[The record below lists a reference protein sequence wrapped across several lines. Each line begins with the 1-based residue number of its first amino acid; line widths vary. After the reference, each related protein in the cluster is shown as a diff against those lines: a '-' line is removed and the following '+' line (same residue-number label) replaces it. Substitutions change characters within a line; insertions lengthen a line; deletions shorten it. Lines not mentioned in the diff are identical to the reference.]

1 MINHRPGDPSS
12 LRHRVA
18 VTALVVLAAWV
29 VALTVAFNLVVAT
42 RLRAQAD
49 EVLRAR
55 AQAAAITVEVTEPG
69 TVSIRN
75 IRSDVAIDVGTWIFA
90 GRKQIEG
97 PPGSQ
102 AASAQAAA
110 LAGIGAR
117 TAQTGGP
124 AGVLWYAEPVLHK
137 RRQVATVVTSLS
149 LAPYRGTEELTLAGS
164 AAFAVLLLAAVY
176 LALRLAVGRALR
188 PVHDMT
194 HQAARWSEDDVER
207 RFGDQRLPAELED
220 LAATLDI
227 LLDRL
232 SAVLH
237 HERRLSAEVS
247 HELRTPLARV
257 LAEVEL
263 LRADGGRAPA
273 GQALDSIRISVV
285 EATEIL
291 ETLMS
296 AARSGY
302 TGNPGRCEVAGAVRE
317 MIAARHDDR
326 VPVLARTLT
335 AAYAG
340 VDAAVL
346 ARALG
351 PVLDNGVR
359 YATSEVVVTVLAARG
374 LVQVSVADDG
384 PGFESVDLA
393 DVFEPGHRR
402 AHGGHQGAGL
412 GLALSRRLVTTA
424 GGTIDAANDDAGA
437 RVTLNLPA
445 G

>member
-1 MINHRPGDPSS
+1 MSRGRRDPGS

-18 VTALVVLAAWV
+18 VTALVVLAGWV
-29 VALTVAFNLVVAT
+29 AVLTVAFNLVVAS

-49 EVLRAR
+49 DVLRSR
-55 AQAAAITVEVTEPG
+55 AQAAAVTVEVAG
-69 TVSIRN
+69 SGAVSIRDA
-75 IRSDVAIDVGTWIFA
+75 RSDAAIDVGTWIFA
-90 GRKQIEG
+90 GRQEIEG
-97 PPGSQ
+97 PPG
-102 AASAQAAA
+102 AGATSAQAAT
-110 LAGIGAR
+110 LAGVGAR
-117 TAQTGGP
+117 TAQVGGR
-124 AGVLWYAEPVLHK
+124 AGALWYAEPVLHQG
-137 RRQVATVVTSLS
+137 RQVATVVTSLS
-149 LAPYRGTEELTLAGS
+149 LAPYRSTEELTLAGS

-188 PVHDMT
+188 PVHEMT
-194 HQAARWSEDDVER
+194 HQAARWSEDDVEQ
-207 RFGDQRLPAELED
+207 RFGDQRLPAELDD
-220 LAATLDI
+220 LAATLDR

-232 SAVLH
+232 SGVLH

-263 LRADGGRAPA
+263 LRADGA
-273 GQALDSIRISVV
+273 GPPPGKALDSIRVSLV

-302 TGNPGRCEVAGAVRE
+302 AEDPGRCEVTAAVRA
-317 MIAARHDDR
+317 MIAARRQDR
-326 VPVLARTLT
+326 VPVLARTPT
-335 AAYAG
+335 VAYAG

-351 PVLDNGVR
+351 PVLDNAVR
-359 YATSEVVVTVLAARG
+359 YATSRVVVTVLAVRG
-374 LVQVSVADDG
+374 LVRIGVVDDG
-384 PGFESVDLA
+384 PGFEADDLA
-393 DVFEPGHRR
+393 DVFEPGHSRP
-402 AHGGHQGAGL
+402 HGGHQGAGL
-412 GLALSRRLVTTA
+412 GLALSRRLVTTS
-424 GGTIDAANDDAGA
+424 GGTIVATNDDTGA

>member
-1 MINHRPGDPSS
+1 MSRGPRDPGS

-18 VTALVVLAAWV
+18 VTALVVLAGWV
-29 VALTVAFNLVVAT
+29 AVLTVAFNLVVAS

-49 EVLRAR
+49 DVLRSR
-55 AQAAAITVEVTEPG
+55 AQAAAVTVEVTG
-69 TVSIRN
+69 SGAVSIRDV
-75 IRSDVAIDVGTWIFA
+75 RSDAAIDVGTWIFA
-90 GRKQIEG
+90 GRQEIEG
-97 PPGSQ
+97 PPNAGP
-102 AASAQAAA
+102 ASAQAAT
-110 LAGIGAR
+110 LAGVGSR
-117 TAQTGGP
+117 TAQVGGR
-124 AGVLWYAEPVLHK
+124 AGVLWYAEPVLHEG
-137 RRQVATVVTSLS
+137 RQVATVVTSLS
-149 LAPYRGTEELTLAGS
+149 LAPYRSTEELTLAGS

-188 PVHDMT
+188 PVHEMT
-194 HQAARWSEDDVER
+194 HQAARWSEDDVEQ
-207 RFGDQRLPAELED
+207 RFGDQRLPAELDD
-220 LAATLDI
+220 LAATLDG

-263 LRADGGRAPA
+263 LRADGNHTPA
-273 GQALDSIRISVV
+273 GPALDSIRLSVM

-302 TGNPGRCEVAGAVRE
+302 AADAGRCEVADAVRDI
-317 MIAARHDDR
+317 IASRRQDR
-326 VPVLARTLT
+326 VPVLARTPA

-351 PVLDNGVR
+351 PVLDNAVR
-359 YATSEVVVTVLAARG
+359 YATSRVVVTVLAARG
-374 LVQVSVADDG
+374 EVHISVVDDG
-384 PGFESVDLA
+384 PGFEADDLA

-402 AHGGHQGAGL
+402 ADDGHQGAGL
-412 GLALSRRLVTTA
+412 GLALSRRLITTS
-424 GGTIDAANDDAGA
+424 GGTIVATNDDTGA